1 MKRFIAVLLA
11 LALAVG
17 VIFPAKQVQA
27 AEIAL
32 SAEFGGWLSTIMFNL
47 FGIAVGHDV
56 YEMLTDGELSSH
68 LPQGALTQSEIQRLE
83 EWQRETAQRGQIVL
97 DSETR
102 QIWAKASKS
111 VAQNGFVTSRPT
123 AAITGIAD
131 MKSFMYANGYN
142 VSMETQF
149 QQVMNNVGYLGG
161 APITMAYFA
170 ISANQM
176 YIVMYS
182 ATLYPYMYWRHVDS
196 TRWQLWQVGD
206 ADVMRKSDFRL
217 YERQNDGVWV
227 QTGGSSSGTLTTQ
240 VNPYNDIYGNLGAT
254 QGTTTIPASD
264 PQTIADAEAGT
275 MAIITPF
282 TDATDFDNADPVVI
296 PIPQALPIPA
306 DTVAD
311 IPNVIAQLPAVV
323 TDTDDTT
330 IPEIAADLASSY
342 PAAGDYNLN
351 LTNYFPFCIPFDLY
365 DIMTSFVAEPVAPSL
380 TIPLPVTYSVEEGV
394 IMEEYTIDLS
404 QFDSVAAVLRM
415 LELVLFGVGLAVAT
429 RQIYLRG

>member
-1 MKRFIAVLLA
+1 M
-11 LALAVG
+11 
-17 VIFPAKQVQA
+17 
-27 AEIAL
+27 
-32 SAEFGGWLSTIMFNL
+32 
-47 FGIAVGHDV
+47 
-56 YEMLTDGELSSH
+56 
-68 LPQGALTQSEIQRLE
+68 
-83 EWQRETAQRGQIVL
+83 L

-123 AAITGIAD
+123 TAITGIAD

-142 VSMETQF
+142 VSIDTQY
-149 QQVMNNVGYLGG
+149 QQVMNNVTYLGG

-254 QGTTTIPASD
+254 QGTTSIPASD

-296 PIPQALPIPA
+296 PIPQVLPIPA

-330 IPEIAADLASSY
+330 IPEIAADLAASY